1 MYIVSFQ
8 TTGTFDHRGSLVLPQ
23 RRSLNSIIVVALLKS
38 ESKWS
43 IHTMAAAACRHLPL
57 DIRSVNIVRRAYH
70 VEIRASMTNSV
81 YGRLY
86 DLVNV
91 VAGLQ
96 APMILNLAYTFTV
109 FCTTACSA

>member
-1 MYIVSFQ
+1 
-8 TTGTFDHRGSLVLPQ
+8 
-23 RRSLNSIIVVALLKS
+23 
-38 ESKWS
+38 
-43 IHTMAAAACRHLPL
+43 
-57 DIRSVNIVRRAYH
+57 
-70 VEIRASMTNSV
+70 MTNSV